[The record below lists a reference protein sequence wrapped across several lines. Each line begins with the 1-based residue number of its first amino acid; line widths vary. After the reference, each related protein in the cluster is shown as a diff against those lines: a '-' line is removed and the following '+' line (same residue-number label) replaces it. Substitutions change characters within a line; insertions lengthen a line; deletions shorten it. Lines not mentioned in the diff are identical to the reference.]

1 MLLQKNLIMNQIKS
15 RLTKTISSALLD
27 LSFPEQDYSL
37 IPPKNLEFGD
47 LSLNLPLLLARSLK
61 RAPMDIANEIAK
73 KISVRAPKDI
83 SDVTVTTPGFINFKI
98 SDSYFQSRVKNIL
111 EMADAYGQNKRGRGK
126 TANVEFVSANP
137 TGPLTVGHGRNAVL
151 GDAVSNI
158 LEWQGF
164 EVTRE
169 YYFNDAGRQMRILGE
184 SVKARYY
191 EILGEKYEFP
201 EDGYQGDYIKD
212 IAQGIIDEIG
222 NNKVPNETIF
232 KKFAEDSIFEDI
244 KKSLLK
250 LGIHFQKFTNE
261 KTFYENG
268 DIKKI
273 LEQLRKKDL
282 LYEKEDATWFRTTAL
297 GKDQDRVYIKSTGE
311 PTYRVPDTAYHCDKV
326 MRGYDL
332 IIDVFGADHADTYPD
347 VLLALESLG
356 LKTDHIK
363 ILLYQFVT
371 LLRGGE
377 KIKMSTRKANF
388 VTMDELLDEVGADVV
403 RYFFIMRSMN
413 THLDFD
419 LDLATDQSDNN
430 PVFYLQYAHARICN
444 IIKRGTDTE
453 IIFNNKYNTE
463 KLSHPEELNLLK
475 YMIRFPEFM
484 DIAFETLEPQII
496 ANYLQEL
503 SSRFHKFYSSCRV
516 LTEDEDLS
524 GARMALIRAARTVLG
539 NGLKVLGIS
548 APEKM

>member
-1 MLLQKNLIMNQIKS
+1 MNQLKLQ
-15 RLTKTISSALLD
+15 LTKTISSALED
-27 LSFPEQDYSL
+27 LSFPEQAYSL

-47 LSLNLPLLLARSLK
+47 LSLNLPLILAKSLK
-61 RAPMDIANEIAK
+61 RAPMDIANEIAE
-73 KISVRAPKDI
+73 KILTKAPSNI
-83 SDVTVTTPGFINFKI
+83 SDVTVTVPGFINFKI
-98 SDSYFQSRVKNIL
+98 SNSYVQSRIKDIL
-111 EMADAYGQNKRGRGK
+111 EASETYGKNNRGK
-126 TANVEFVSANP
+126 GKRANVEFVSANP

-191 EILGEKYEFP
+191 EILGEKYKFP

-212 IAQGIIDEIG
+212 IAKDIFDMMDDNEE
-222 NNKVPNETIF
+222 PNEINF
-232 KKFAEDSIFEDI
+232 KSFAENSIFEDI

-250 LGIHFQKFTNE
+250 LGIHFKKFTNE
-261 KTFYENG
+261 KSFYKNG
-268 DIKKI
+268 DIEKI
-273 LEQLRKKDL
+273 LNQLREKEL
-282 LYEKEDATWFRTTAL
+282 LYEKENATWFKTTAL
-297 GKDQDRVYIKSTGE
+297 GKDQDRVYIKNTGE
-311 PTYRVPDTAYHCDKV
+311 PTYRVPDTAYHRDKV
-326 MRGYDL
+326 MRGFDL

-363 ILLYQFVT
+363 VLLYQFVT

-388 VTMDELLDEVGADVV
+388 VTMDELLDEVGSDVV

-444 IIKRGTDTE
+444 IIKRGTDAD
-453 IIFNNKYNTE
+453 IIFDNKYNAQ

-516 LTEDEDLS
+516 LTEDKDLS
-524 GARMALIRAARTVLG
+524 RARIALITATRTVLG
-539 NGLKVLGIS
+539 NGLKVIGVS

>member
-1 MLLQKNLIMNQIKS
+1 MPQRKSLIMNQLKLQ
-15 RLTKTISSALLD
+15 LTKTISSALED
-27 LSFPEQDYSL
+27 LSFPEQAYSL

-47 LSLNLPLLLARSLK
+47 LSLNLPLILAKSLK
-61 RAPMDIANEIAK
+61 RAPMDIANEIAE
-73 KISVRAPKDI
+73 KILTKAPSNI
-83 SDVTVTTPGFINFKI
+83 SDVTVTVPGFINFKI
-98 SDSYFQSRVKNIL
+98 SNSYVQSRIKDIL
-111 EMADAYGQNKRGRGK
+111 EASETYGKNNRGK
-126 TANVEFVSANP
+126 GKRANVEFVSANP

-212 IAQGIIDEIG
+212 IAKDIFDMMDDNEE
-222 NNKVPNETIF
+222 PNEINF
-232 KKFAEDSIFEDI
+232 KSFAENSIFEDI

-250 LGIHFQKFTNE
+250 LGIHFKKFTNE
-261 KTFYENG
+261 KSFYENG
-268 DIKKI
+268 DIEKI
-273 LEQLRKKDL
+273 LNQLREKEL
-282 LYEKEDATWFRTTAL
+282 LYEKENATWFKTTAL
-297 GKDQDRVYIKSTGE
+297 GKDQDRVYIKNTGE
-311 PTYRVPDTAYHCDKV
+311 PTYRVPDTAYHRDKV
-326 MRGYDL
+326 MRGFDL

-363 ILLYQFVT
+363 VLLYQFVT

-388 VTMDELLDEVGADVV
+388 VTMDELLDEVGSDVV

-444 IIKRGTDTE
+444 IIKRGTDAD
-453 IIFNNKYNTE
+453 IIFDNKYNAQ

-503 SSRFHKFYSSCRV
+503 SSRFHKFYSCCRV
-516 LTEDEDLS
+516 LTEDKNLS
-524 GARMALIRAARTVLG
+524 CARMALITATRTVLG
-539 NGLKVLGIS
+539 NGLKVIGVS